1 MGKGRQEMG
10 IHIQSRLV
18 PDPSMTDAEFIHQRA
33 ENPTK
38 PNIGKVLVQENTV
51 TRIGAL
57 AFIRRRL
64 HHHEIAAQRFKSDYE
79 ALFGSGVP
87 ALDNARPVV
96 DTSKVAHDSGMASK
110 IDRGA
115 GLRAAMDYLGK
126 DARDRVIACIV
137 LCIPCEDAADIL
149 PSGEP
154 NRRHVKREVDAL
166 LDALDSLSTFWG
178 CRTRAA

>member
-1 MGKGRQEMG
+1 MGRLT
-10 IHIQSRLV
+10 QSRLV
-18 PDPSMTDAEFIHQRA
+18 PDPSMTDSEYYAQRSA
-33 ENPTK
+33 NPTK
-38 PNIGKVLVQENTV
+38 PNIGRVWVEERPV

-57 AFIRRRL
+57 AFIRKRL
-64 HHHEIAAQRFKSDYE
+64 HHHEIAAERFKSDYE

-96 DTSKVAHDSGMASK
+96 DRSPVAHDSGMAAK

-115 GLRAAMDYLGK
+115 SLLAAMEFLGPIP
-126 DARDRVIACIV
+126 RDRIIAAVV
-137 LCIPCEDAADIL
+137 LAIPCDDNAAVL

-166 LDALDSLSTFWG
+166 LEALDSLSSFWG
-178 CRTRAA
+178 YRTRAA

>member
-1 MGKGRQEMG
+1 MGKAENKRQ
-10 IHIQSRLV
+10 ISSRLV
-18 PDPSMTDAEFIHQRA
+18 PDPMMTDAEYYAQRA
-33 ENPTK
+33 ANPTK
-38 PNIGKVLVQENTV
+38 PTIGRVWVDENPI

-64 HHHEIAAQRFKSDYE
+64 HHHEIVAERFKTDYE

-87 ALDNARPVV
+87 ALDNSRPVV
-96 DTSKVAHDSGMASK
+96 DRSPIAHDSGMAAK

-115 GLRAAMDYLGK
+115 SLLAAMDYLGPEI
-126 DARDRVIACIV
+126 RDKVIACVV
-137 LCIPCEDAADIL
+137 LAIPCEDGATIL

-166 LDALDSLSTFWG
+166 LDALDALSAFWG
-178 CRTRAA
+178 YRTRAA

>member
-1 MGKGRQEMG
+1 MGNTT
-10 IHIQSRLV
+10 SRLV
-18 PDPSMTDAEFIHQRA
+18 PDPSMTDAEYYAQRQA
-33 ENPTK
+33 NPTK
-38 PNIGKVLVQENTV
+38 PQIGKVWVEENPV
-51 TRIGAL
+51 TRMGAL
-57 AFIRRRL
+57 AFIRKRL
-64 HHHEIAAQRFKSDYE
+64 HHHEIAAERFKTDYE

-96 DTSKVAHDSGMASK
+96 DRSPVAHDSGMAAK

-115 GLRAAMDYLGK
+115 SLLAAMKYLGA
-126 DARDRVIACIV
+126 DGRDRIIACVV
-137 LCIPCEDAADIL
+137 LAIPCEDAAARL

-178 CRTRAA
+178 YRSRAA

>member
-1 MGKGRQEMG
+1 MTGR
-10 IHIQSRLV
+10 ITQSRLV
-18 PDPSMTDAEFIHQRA
+18 PDPMMTDSEYYAQKA
-33 ENPTK
+33 NNPTK
-38 PNIGKVLVQENTV
+38 PNIGKVWVEERPV

-57 AFIRRRL
+57 AFIRKRL
-64 HHHEIAAQRFKSDYE
+64 HHHEIAAERFKTDYE

-96 DTSKVAHDSGMASK
+96 DRSPIAHDSGMAAK

-115 GLRAAMDYLGK
+115 SLLAAMDFVGPI
-126 DARDRVIACIV
+126 ARDRIIAAVV
-137 LCIPCEDAADIL
+137 LAIPCEDAASTL
-149 PSGEP
+149 PSGLP

-178 CRTRAA
+178 YRSRAA